1 MLLLVL
7 LLFFLYIQP
16 NIIIFLFTNII
27 SILLFI
33 IIIII
38 IGFYNS
44 SFSFG
49 LLMIFIIFIITINTS
64 KEGYQSITWSKELI
78 EKFIEYQYY
87 HNPIYIF
94 DMNIIQKQV
103 SPKEAENYFKNGK
116 WIWSPEIEE
125 MYKYAILTNPNIN
138 YNQLSS
144 LEQAQKIYNE
154 TAIKE
159 ILGWNS
165 KEGNFILN
173 GAVIGQSKHLP
184 KNINNTIQ
192 CDSDGNMLKIINKN
206 VDIYPGY
213 MIQNKTKLSP
223 EEIPKV
229 LNGFKFIN
237 KPCNPCSNLYD
248 CPFTLNVGDGGEI
261 SPIWSYLWKLN
272 KNHNFNLNDNK
283 NYNITT
289 NY

>member
-1 MLLLVL
+1 MIWMKIQREEMVDLVQLVFNINILYYLMHYIIIFYNIMKIKNQLLMLLLVL

-144 LEQAQKIYNE
+144 LE
-154 TAIKE
+154 
-159 ILGWNS
+159 
-165 KEGNFILN
+165 
-173 GAVIGQSKHLP
+173 
-184 KNINNTIQ
+184 
-192 CDSDGNMLKIINKN
+192 
-206 VDIYPGY
+206 
-213 MIQNKTKLSP
+213 
-223 EEIPKV
+223 
-229 LNGFKFIN
+229 
-237 KPCNPCSNLYD
+237 
-248 CPFTLNVGDGGEI
+248 
-261 SPIWSYLWKLN
+261 
-272 KNHNFNLNDNK
+272 
-283 NYNITT
+283 
-289 NY
+289 